1 MKRGDPDYHALYLGN
16 HVLGGSGFTS
26 RLVKRIRVENGLA
39 YSVYSY
45 FLPMREAGPFMA
57 GLQTRRDQTDKAL
70 ALLRET
76 LDEFVEQGPTEKE
89 LRASKR
95 NITGG
100 FPLRIAS
107 NSDLSDYLALIGFY
121 RLPLDYLDRFNERIE
136 AVDRQQVRDA
146 FQRRIH
152 PDRMVTV
159 IVGGPETA
167 H

>member
-70 ALLRET
+70 SS
-76 LDEFVEQGPTEKE
+76 
-89 LRASKR
+89 ASTVCR
-95 NITGG
+95 STTSTVSTNASRPSTANRSAMPSSAASI
-100 FPLRIAS
+100 LIAWS
-107 NSDLSDYLALIGFY
+107 
-121 RLPLDYLDRFNERIE
+121 R
-136 AVDRQQVRDA
+136 
-146 FQRRIH
+146 
-152 PDRMVTV
+152 
-159 IVGGPETA
+159 
-167 H
+167 